1 MQSVNM
7 ENLVFEE
14 KLIAKCHSCYYETLE
29 RMNVRNDR
37 LIKNFL
43 ELITTAQ
50 VWFLVLKRPF
60 HMQLLPLS
68 QFILKDT
75 EWRC

>member
-1 MQSVNM
+1 MIVN
-7 ENLVFEE
+7 
-14 KLIAKCHSCYYETLE
+14 CHSYYYETLE

-43 ELITTAQ
+43 ELTTTAK

-60 HMQLLPLS
+60 QMQLLPVS
-68 QFILKDT
+68 QFILKGT
-75 EWRC
+75 VWRR